1 MNGLLE
7 FIAIGVRHIG
17 EIPDLN
23 RRADALTAAALI
35 CEQSQL
41 SAEAG
46 ELRAAAEN
54 IRQADQ
60 SQLRLNELFTPF
72 TSF

>member
-17 EIPDLN
+17 EIPDLS
-23 RRADALTAAALI
+23 RRADVLTAAANI
-35 CEQSQL
+35 CDQNKL
-41 SAEAG
+41 PAEAS

-60 SQLRLNELFTPF
+60 AQLRLNELFTPF